1 MRPQDFE
8 QRIREG
14 LIDRISSALRWRFPQ
29 GRVYCFGSFAAGMYL
44 PTADMDLAFVSEKFK
59 HSGQPQ
65 FRITYSWM
73 RQVLTTLEHA
83 DIACYEGSSIISK
96 ARVPI
101 IKFVDGMTGLK
112 VDISFENMSGVVA
125 NKTFQEWIA
134 QFPAMPKLVCLI
146 KQFLLMRNLNEV
158 VDGGIGGFSI
168 SCLVVSLLQH
178 HPAIQSGSMV
188 QEHHLGELL
197 LDFFDLYGNKFNMTT
212 TAIRM
217 KPPGYIV
224 KFVEVCRYF

>member
-1 MRPQDFE
+1 
-8 QRIREG
+8 
-14 LIDRISSALRWRFPQ
+14 
-29 GRVYCFGSFAAGMYL
+29 
-44 PTADMDLAFVSEKFK
+44 
-59 HSGQPQ
+59 
-65 FRITYSWM
+65 M

-217 KPPGYIV
+217 KPPGYVV